1 MNELAPPGSGT
12 ELERSAERGAGGR
25 MNEPA
30 PLGTAFNPF
39 NRNRAIV
46 ISLLAL
52 ALAGLSFHGG
62 LDNFATTKIDE
73 LTKQN
78 LGLLGLAIAIDTVV
92 SFLQTTE
99 VNLFFLSGQV
109 GQALDPINDGVER
122 LTHALLLATG
132 SLLLQD
138 ILLTITSGAV
148 FKWGFLAVAATTAT
162 CVLLAQSNRVRT
174 AFAASFGVSH
184 VALARFQGVLI
195 KTFIVVTVVR
205 FIVPAFAT
213 ASLLVSQALVAPEIR
228 QQQEALEQHE
238 KSLSEVGAQIS
249 QAGDDAIKEQES
261 QAESLPHDET
271 EGSAPGGEAEPTSSS
286 SAQPALRPEEDLQ
299 ALREQGDQ
307 LERTLASLESEKQ
320 RLSDGISERQNLGWK
335 DWIPKFADDPDEA
348 LAQAN
353 ARVEQTESD
362 IARKEWEA
370 ACVGR
375 STTGNDCESYLAER
389 EKQALGERKVQ
400 LESERNALRER
411 LQSLQEVR
419 KNAKAATGDEA
430 EGGTGWRDRVAG
442 VVGAAGGLLPES
454 SDEEVQPTVEEIDRE
469 VAEASALEKQRA
481 LELTC
486 VDRRIAGERCDSP
499 AVDDHVQSALDRVW
513 EGLASDLQRLQTEL
527 ASRQG
532 EQARL
537 VELAALRAERGQIES
552 EIEEQQKL
560 IERNES
566 ETECAERRVAGKDC
580 VGLIERA
587 TDKAGDYMARTAG
600 AVEKL
605 SDVGEAAGRMVSSV
619 TERAKALSRTSRVV
633 LDKLKSIADDAK
645 DIVTRLALILVLLVI
660 ENIVLPIIFLAIAL
674 KACVPIAS
682 GLMKIST
689 SITEDTREA
698 LSAMDRALPPS
709 RKG

>member
-12 ELERSAERGAGGR
+12 EVERSAEREAGGR

-30 PLGTAFNPF
+30 PLGTAFYPF

-52 ALAGLSFHGG
+52 ALAGLSFHSG
-62 LDNFATTKIDE
+62 LDNLASAKIDE

-78 LGLLGLAIAIDTVV
+78 LVLLGLAVAIDAVV

-99 VNLFFLSGQV
+99 VDLIFLSGQV
-109 GQALDPINDGVER
+109 GQALDPVNDGVER
-122 LTHALLLATG
+122 LTDALLLATG

-138 ILLTITSGAV
+138 ILLKITSGTV
-148 FKWGFLAVAATTAT
+148 FKWGFLAVAATTAA

-174 AFAASFGVSH
+174 AVAASFGVSL
-184 VALARFQGVLI
+184 VALAWFQGVLI
-195 KTFIVVTVVR
+195 KTFIVATVVR

-228 QQQEALEQHE
+228 QQTEALERHE

-249 QAGDDAIKEQES
+249 QARDEAIEEQES
-261 QAESLPHDET
+261 QAESLPRDET
-271 EGSAPGGEAEPTSSS
+271 EGSAPSGEAEPTSSS
-286 SAQPALRPEEDLQ
+286 SSQPALRPEEDLQ

-307 LERTLASLESEKQ
+307 LKRTLASLESKKQ
-320 RLSDGISERQNLGWK
+320 RLSDGISERQNSGWK
-335 DWIPKFADDPDEA
+335 GWIPRFADDPVEA

-353 ARVEQTESD
+353 ARVEETESE
-362 IARKEWEA
+362 IARKESDA
-370 ACVGR
+370 ACIDR
-375 STTGNDCESYLAER
+375 PTTGNDCDSYLAER

-411 LQSLQEVR
+411 LQSLREVR
-419 KNAKAATGDEA
+419 KNATAETGDEA

-442 VVGAAGGLLPES
+442 VVGAAGSLLPGS
-454 SDEEVQPTVEEIDRE
+454 SDEEVQPTVEESDRE
-469 VAEASALEKQRA
+469 IAEASELWKQRA
-481 LELTC
+481 SELTC

-499 AVDDHVQSALDRVW
+499 AVDDHVQSALDRVSEW
-513 EGLASDLQRLQTEL
+513 LASDLQRLRTEL

-537 VELAALRAERGQIES
+537 VELAALRADSGQIES
-552 EIEEQQKL
+552 EIEEQEML
-560 IERNES
+560 IKRNKS
-566 ETECAERRVAGKDC
+566 EIECAELRLEGKDC
-580 VGLIERA
+580 VGLFERA
-587 TDKAGDYMARTAG
+587 TDKAGDYMARTTG

-605 SDVGEAAGRMVSSV
+605 SDVGAAAGRIVSSV

-633 LDKLKSIADDAK
+633 LDKLKSITDDAK
-645 DIVTRLALILVLLVI
+645 DMVTRLALILVLLVI
-660 ENIVLPIIFLAIAL
+660 ENIVLPVIFLAIAL
-674 KACVPIAS
+674 KASVPIAS
-682 GLMKIST
+682 GLMRIST
-689 SITEDTREA
+689 STNQDTREA
-698 LSAMDRALPPS
+698 LSAMDRALPS

>member
-1 MNELAPPGSGT
+1 MNEIATSGSGK
-12 ELERSAERGAGGR
+12 AVD
-25 MNEPA
+25 
-30 PLGTAFNPF
+30 PF
-39 NRNRAIV
+39 HRNRAIV
-46 ISLLAL
+46 FSLFALVLA
-52 ALAGLSFHGG
+52 ALSFHGV
-62 LDNFATTKIDE
+62 LDDLASAKIDE

-78 LGLLGLAIAIDTVV
+78 LGLLGLVIAIDAVV
-92 SFLQTTE
+92 SFLQTIE
-99 VNLFFLSGQV
+99 FDLIFLSGEV

-122 LTHALLLATG
+122 LTDALLLATG

-148 FKWGFLAVAATTAT
+148 FRWGFLAIAATTAT

-184 VALARFQGVLI
+184 VALARFQGILI
-195 KTFIVVTVVR
+195 KTFILATVVR
-205 FIVPAFAT
+205 FIVPAFTT

-249 QAGDDAIKEQES
+249 QARDEAIGEQES
-261 QAESLPHDET
+261 QAESLTHDET

-299 ALREQGDQ
+299 ALREQRGE
-307 LERTLASLESEKQ
+307 LERTLASLESGKQ
-320 RLSDGISERQNLGWK
+320 RLSDGISERQNSGWK

-353 ARVEQTESD
+353 ARVEQTESE
-362 IARKEWEA
+362 IARKESEA

-389 EKQALGERKVQ
+389 EKQALGERKAQ

-430 EGGTGWRDRVAG
+430 EGGTGWRDKVAG
-442 VVGAAGGLLPES
+442 VVGAAGSLLPGS
-454 SDEEVQPTVEEIDRE
+454 SGEEVQPTVEEIDRE

-513 EGLASDLQRLQTEL
+513 EGLASGLQRLQTEL

-552 EIEEQQKL
+552 EIEEQEKL

-566 ETECAERRVAGKDC
+566 EMDCAERRVSGKDC

-605 SDVGEAAGRMVSSV
+605 SDVGEAARRMVSSV

-633 LDKLKSIADDAK
+633 LDKLKSIDAK
-645 DIVTRLALILVLLVI
+645 DMVTRLALILVLLVI
-660 ENIVLPIIFLAIAL
+660 ENIVLPIIFLTIFL
-674 KACVPIAS
+674 KASVPIAR
-682 GLMKIST
+682 GLMRTTATIR
-689 SITEDTREA
+689 EDTREA
-698 LSAMDRALPPS
+698 LSAMDRALPS

>member
-12 ELERSAERGAGGR
+12 ELERSAEREAGGR

-52 ALAGLSFHGG
+52 ALAGLSIHGG
-62 LDNFATTKIDE
+62 LDNLASAKIDE

-78 LGLLGLAIAIDTVV
+78 FGLLGLAIAIDTIV

-99 VNLFFLSGQV
+99 VSLVFLSGQV
-109 GQALDPINDGVER
+109 GQTLDPINDGVER
-122 LTHALLLATG
+122 LTDALLLATG

-148 FKWGFLAVAATTAT
+148 FKWGFLAIAATTAT

-184 VALARFQGVLI
+184 VAIARFQGVLI
-195 KTFIVVTVVR
+195 KTFIVATVVR

-249 QAGDDAIKEQES
+249 QARDEAIEEQES

-271 EGSAPGGEAEPTSSS
+271 EGSAPGGEADPTSSS

-299 ALREQGDQ
+299 ALREQRNE

-320 RLSDGISERQNLGWK
+320 RLSDGISERQNSGWK

-353 ARVEQTESD
+353 ARVEQTESE

-375 STTGNDCESYLAER
+375 STTGNDCESYRADR
-389 EKQALGERKVQ
+389 EQQALGERKVQ
-400 LESERNALRER
+400 LESERNVLRER

-442 VVGAAGGLLPES
+442 VVGAAGSLLPGS

-552 EIEEQQKL
+552 EIEEQVKL

-566 ETECAERRVAGKDC
+566 EMECAERRVAGKDC

-645 DIVTRLALILVLLVI
+645 DMVTRLALILVLLVI

-674 KACVPIAS
+674 KGCVPIAS
-682 GLMKIST
+682 GLMKLST

>member
-12 ELERSAERGAGGR
+12 ELERSAEREAGGR

-52 ALAGLSFHGG
+52 ALAGLSFHSG
-62 LDNFATTKIDE
+62 LDNLASAKIDE

-78 LGLLGLAIAIDTVV
+78 LGLLGVAIAIDAVV
-92 SFLQTTE
+92 SILQTIE
-99 VNLFFLSGQV
+99 VSLPVLSGQV
-109 GQALDPINDGVER
+109 GQVFDPINDGVER
-122 LTHALLLATG
+122 LTDALLLATG

-138 ILLTITSGAV
+138 ILLKITSGTV
-148 FKWGFLAVAATTAT
+148 FKWGFIAIAATTAA

-174 AFAASFGVSH
+174 AVAASFGVSL
-184 VALARFQGVLI
+184 VALAWFQGVLI
-195 KTFIVVTVVR
+195 KTFIVATVVR

-228 QQQEALEQHE
+228 QQTEALERHE

-249 QAGDDAIKEQES
+249 QARDEAIEEQES
-261 QAESLPHDET
+261 QAESLPRDET
-271 EGSAPGGEAEPTSSS
+271 EGAAPSGEAEPTSSS
-286 SAQPALRPEEDLQ
+286 SSQPALRPEEDLQ
-299 ALREQGDQ
+299 ALREQGEQ

-320 RLSDGISERQNLGWK
+320 RLSDGISERQNSGWK

-353 ARVEQTESD
+353 ARVEETESE
-362 IARKEWEA
+362 IARRESDA
-370 ACVGR
+370 ACIDR
-375 STTGNDCESYLAER
+375 PTTGNDCESYLAER
-389 EKQALGERKVQ
+389 ERQALGERRVQ
-400 LESERNALRER
+400 LESQRNALRER

-419 KNAKAATGDEA
+419 KNAMAATGDEA

-442 VVGAAGGLLPES
+442 VVGAAGSLLPGS

-469 VAEASALEKQRA
+469 IAEASALWKQRA
-481 LELTC
+481 SELTC

-499 AVDDHVQSALDRVW
+499 AVDDHVQSALDRVS
-513 EGLASDLQRLQTEL
+513 EGLASDLQRLRTEL

-537 VELAALRAERGQIES
+537 VELAALRAQRGQIAS
-552 EIEEQQKL
+552 EIEEQEKL

-566 ETECAERRVAGKDC
+566 EMKCAEQRVDGKDC
-580 VGLIERA
+580 VGWIER
-587 TDKAGDYMARTAG
+587 TKDKAGDMAARTAG
-600 AVEKL
+600 AVGKL
-605 SDVGEAAGRMVSSV
+605 SDVGEAASRMVSSV
-619 TERAKALSRTSRVV
+619 TERAKALSRTTRVM
-633 LDKLKSIADDAK
+633 LDKLKSITADDVK
-645 DIVTRLALILVLLVI
+645 DMVTRLALMLVLVVI

-674 KACVPIAS
+674 KAAVPIAS
-682 GLMKIST
+682 GLMRIST
-689 SITEDTREA
+689 TINEDTREA
-698 LSAMDRALPPS
+698 LTAMDRALQS

>member
-1 MNELAPPGSGT
+1 MNSMRRACRRWGRRSRKHATKRSRSRRVKQRASPTTRPKAPP
-12 ELERSAERGAGGR
+12 
-25 MNEPA
+25 
-30 PLGTAFNPF
+30 
-39 NRNRAIV
+39 
-46 ISLLAL
+46 
-52 ALAGLSFHGG
+52 
-62 LDNFATTKIDE
+62 
-73 LTKQN
+73 
-78 LGLLGLAIAIDTVV
+78 
-92 SFLQTTE
+92 
-99 VNLFFLSGQV
+99 
-109 GQALDPINDGVER
+109 
-122 LTHALLLATG
+122 
-132 SLLLQD
+132 
-138 ILLTITSGAV
+138 
-148 FKWGFLAVAATTAT
+148 
-162 CVLLAQSNRVRT
+162 
-174 AFAASFGVSH
+174 
-184 VALARFQGVLI
+184 
-195 KTFIVVTVVR
+195 
-205 FIVPAFAT
+205 
-213 ASLLVSQALVAPEIR
+213 
-228 QQQEALEQHE
+228 
-238 KSLSEVGAQIS
+238 
-249 QAGDDAIKEQES
+249 
-261 QAESLPHDET
+261 
-271 EGSAPGGEAEPTSSS
+271 PGGEAEPTSSS

-299 ALREQGDQ
+299 VLREQRDQ
-307 LERTLASLESEKQ
+307 LERTLASLKSEKQ
-320 RLSDGISERQNLGWK
+320 RLSDGISERQNSGWK

-353 ARVEQTESD
+353 ARVEQTESE
-362 IARKEWEA
+362 IARKESEA

-419 KNAKAATGDEA
+419 KKAKAATGDEA

-442 VVGAAGGLLPES
+442 VVGAAGSLLPGS

-513 EGLASDLQRLQTEL
+513 EGLTSDLQRLQTEL

-552 EIEEQQKL
+552 KIGEQKKL
-560 IERNES
+560 IERNKS
-566 ETECAERRVAGKDC
+566 EKECAEQRVAGKDC

-600 AVEKL
+600 AVKKL

-619 TERAKALSRTSRVV
+619 TERARALSRTSRVV
-633 LDKLKSIADDAK
+633 LDKLKSIADDAQ
-645 DIVTRLALILVLLVI
+645 DIVTRLALILVLRVI

-674 KACVPIAS
+674 KGSVPLAS

-709 RKG
+709 REGLTWGHLAHLLSPPAPRRMLADLGIAKDEF

>member
-12 ELERSAERGAGGR
+12 ELERSAEREVGGR

-52 ALAGLSFHGG
+52 ALAGLSFHSG
-62 LDNFATTKIDE
+62 LDNLASAKIDD

-78 LGLLGLAIAIDTVV
+78 LGLLGLAIAIDAVV

-99 VNLFFLSGQV
+99 VSLFFLSGQF

-122 LTHALLLATG
+122 LTDALLLATG

-138 ILLTITSGAV
+138 ILLKITSGAV
-148 FKWGFLAVAATTAT
+148 FKWGFLAIAATTAT

-174 AFAASFGVSH
+174 ACAASFGVSH
-184 VALARFQGVLI
+184 IALARFQGVLI
-195 KTFIVVTVVR
+195 KTFIVATVVR

-249 QAGDDAIKEQES
+249 QARDEAIDEQES

-271 EGSAPGGEAEPTSSS
+271 EGSAPAGEAEPTASS

-299 ALREQGDQ
+299 ALREQRDQ
-307 LERTLASLESEKQ
+307 LERTLASLVSEKQ
-320 RLSDGISERQNLGWK
+320 RLSDGISERQNSGWK
-335 DWIPKFADDPDEA
+335 DWIPKFADDPDKA

-353 ARVEQTESD
+353 ARVEQTESE
-362 IARKEWEA
+362 IARKESEA

-375 STTGNDCESYLAER
+375 STTGNDCESYLARHEQ
-389 EKQALGERKVQ
+389 QALGERKVQ
-400 LESERNALRER
+400 LESERNDLRET

-419 KNAKAATGDEA
+419 ENAKAGTGDEA
-430 EGGTGWRDRVAG
+430 EGGTSWRDRFREIMDTAES
-442 VVGAAGGLLPES
+442 LLPGS
-454 SDEEVQPTVEEIDRE
+454 SDEQVQLTVEEIDRK
-469 VAEASALEKQRA
+469 VAEASALEKQHA
-481 LELTC
+481 LELNC
-486 VDRRIAGERCDSP
+486 VDRRIGGEHCDSP
-499 AVDDHVQSALDRVW
+499 TVDDHVQSTLDRVR
-513 EGLASDLQRLQTEL
+513 EGLESDLQRLQTEL

-552 EIEEQQKL
+552 GIEEHEKL
-560 IERNES
+560 IERNQS
-566 ETECAERRVAGKDC
+566 ETECAEQRVDGKDC
-580 VGLIERA
+580 VGLIER
-587 TDKAGDYMARTAG
+587 TGDYMASTTAG
-600 AVEKL
+600 AFEKL
-605 SDVGEAAGRMVSSV
+605 SDVGEAAGQMVSSV

-633 LDKLKSIADDAK
+633 LDKLKSITADDVK
-645 DIVTRLALILVLLVI
+645 DMVTRLSLILVLLAI

-674 KACVPIAS
+674 KASVPIAS
-682 GLMKIST
+682 GLMRIST
-689 SITEDTREA
+689 SINQDTREA
-698 LSAMDRALPPS
+698 LSAMDRALPS